1 MTNRYHVVQF
11 IIVLVV
17 VGFVAL
23 IPAASQA
30 RDVNGCCVKGPG
42 DCIPIHTVPDD
53 YAPGSFGTM
62 VCGSGYYFN
71 EYQTCTS
78 ISQCQLE
85 RTTQVRCCVCPPT
98 TGADLGFCLAPVEG
112 MTPCALTCQ
121 SNEKYCSEVEECIR
135 WDQGREEVDEDALGD
150 PRIILF
156 TPNITI
162 PGSKYFNRGEPI
174 VVTGKTFGE
183 YIAAFYFYFVSI
195 AGILATVMMM
205 YGGVL
210 YVISTGN
217 QQKLSEAKDVI
228 TSSIMGLLIALCSY
242 AILLLINPNLVKF
255 NGISV
260 YKAISLPRYEREVE
274 AQGKST
280 YSGRQNVSTFDKCLT
295 AEAKTNTIDRNWL
308 KAMMLVE
315 SAGNPS
321 VVSSAKACGLIQLL
335 PSTASIYEPNTSCED
350 LKDPWVNIRIAARHY
365 KALLINPC
373 PKSAQYKS
381 GRTATCYPK
390 LTKCKPGVHQWAVA
404 AYNGGEKA
412 NCNSIEPQCPKQT
425 WWECTKNKGFEETRN
440 HVKKVTAAHDK
451 IVASEENPAANPK
464 FVWKDNDPSIPT
476 CQQLSQ
482 GIVP

>member
-1 MTNRYHVVQF
+1 MINRYHIVQL

-17 VGFVAL
+17 AGFVVS
-23 IPAASQA
+23 IPAKTQA
-30 RDVNGCCVKGPG
+30 VEVIKGCCVNGPG
-42 DCIPIHTVPDD
+42 DCVPVNKTVEENMPPPTI
-53 YAPGSFGTM
+53 ALL
-62 VCGSGYYFN
+62 VCGGGYFEKDRICEN
-71 EYQTCTS
+71 LP
-78 ISQCQLE
+78 QCQLD
-85 RTTQVRCCVCPPT
+85 RTAPVRCCVCA
-98 TGADLGFCLAPVEG
+98 GAKQCLPSSEG
-112 MTPCALTCQ
+112 DVPCAVPACQ
-121 SNEKYCSEVEECIR
+121 NSEKECTEIEECI
-135 WDQGREEVDEDALGD
+135 WWHQSKQEVEKEKPLAT
-150 PRIILF
+150 IIF

-162 PGSKYFNRGEPI
+162 PGSKYFNQGEPI

-183 YIAAFYFYFVSI
+183 YIAAIYFYFVSV

-210 YVISTGN
+210 YIISTGN
-217 QQKLSEAKDVI
+217 QQKLSEAKDII
-228 TSSIMGLLIALCSY
+228 TSSLMGLLIALGSY
-242 AILLLINPNLVKF
+242 AILLLVNPNLVKF
-255 NGISV
+255 NGIGV
-260 YKAISLPRYEREVE
+260 YEAISLPRYEREVE
-274 AQGKST
+274 AQGKSA

-295 AEAKTNTIDRNWL
+295 AEAKANTIDRNWL

-335 PSTASIYEPNTSCED
+335 PSTASDYEPSTSCED
-350 LKDPWVNIRIAARHY
+350 LKDPWVNIRIAAQHY

-373 PKSAQYKS
+373 PESAQYKS
-381 GRTATCYPK
+381 GKTTTCYPK